1 MRRYEQGRRFQPA
14 PGESGVIRGRS
25 SLPWVACFH
34 QGVQCVCVCVSD
46 VVADLCLGSN
56 HVGVTRVVV
65 FGAKAA
71 HREVVQLEV
80 EKAAGE
86 WRTGV
91 SDPKTAVF

>member
-1 MRRYEQGRRFQPA
+1 MRRRCCEAVRTRSAFQPA
-14 PGESGVIRGRS
+14 LGIWCNSREIQS
-25 SLPWVACFH
+25 PWVACSIK
-34 QGVQCVCVCVSD
+34 VSSVCVSD

-56 HVGVTRVVV
+56 HIGVTRVVV

-86 WRTGV
+86 WRTG
-91 SDPKTAVF
+91 SLIRNRRF